1 MCNQPLQSDLTV
13 PPVKRRLV
21 DESEPCDLSQKQK
34 RKIVKLQRG
43 SPQTQT
49 PRRSPRLVH
58 LNNTCNNTN
67 KVLKEI
73 AKVLKPPPA
82 AIIQVKDR
90 AHKSCSL
97 HKKPYNALKTARE
110 ETTGD
115 SLVALC

>member
-1 MCNQPLQSDLTV
+1 V

-58 LNNTCNNTN
+58 LNNTCNSTN